1 MAVNASLFRKKSAK
15 SYLGGG
21 IKIVR
26 IGIFCEACKKLLCAG
41 AFKLQERCGAYE
53 QLSAAAFYFKDRA
66 EIMVAVEVVD
76 RADDRIYR
84 QTVKYHSA

>member
-1 MAVNASLFRKKSAK
+1 MQAYSEKRVPNPTSEEGLKLSESAY
-15 SYLGGG
+15 SARLA
-21 IKIVR
+21 R
-26 IGIFCEACKKLLCAG
+26 SCFA
-41 AFKLQERCGAYE
+41 QERCGAYE

-84 QTVKYHSA
+84 QTVKYHGA